1 MQRTLF
7 IFFFLSL
14 FSFPLLFAQDG
25 WQLERDKN
33 GVKVYTR
40 KTQTSNMKD
49 SRAIAVVNSDTR
61 EVLNLLLDFEN
72 HWKWMDRIKISRT
85 LKKISDNEFYVYYE
99 ALAPWPVSNRDV
111 VTKYKVKLSPD
122 GKVMLEAIGEPNY
135 IPAKDGIVRIPES
148 ISSWE
153 IIPLENNKVQIIF
166 TSHSDPGGSI
176 PDWLAN
182 TTATDNPFNKLLKLK
197 EQVEK

>member
-99 ALAPWPVSNRDV
+99 ALAP
-111 VTKYKVKLSPD
+111 
-122 GKVMLEAIGEPNY
+122 
-135 IPAKDGIVRIPES
+135 
-148 ISSWE
+148 
-153 IIPLENNKVQIIF
+153 
-166 TSHSDPGGSI
+166 
-176 PDWLAN
+176 
-182 TTATDNPFNKLLKLK
+182 
-197 EQVEK
+197 